1 MPPDPLPC
9 MGSKEEA
16 FCLRGKNARF
26 ALLQCNNRLEKQ
38 KRGKGCVKR
47 LSRVL
52 HLHGLLQFNQTI
64 FAVCA
69 NAPAAA
75 QVRLVGGLKFDAAEK
90 HHV

>member
-1 MPPDPLPC
+1 

-52 HLHGLLQFNQTI
+52 HLHGLLQFNQTVL
-64 FAVCA
+64 AVCN
-69 NAPAAA
+69 NALAASQASPA
-75 QVRLVGGLKFDAAEK
+75 GGLKLDAAEK